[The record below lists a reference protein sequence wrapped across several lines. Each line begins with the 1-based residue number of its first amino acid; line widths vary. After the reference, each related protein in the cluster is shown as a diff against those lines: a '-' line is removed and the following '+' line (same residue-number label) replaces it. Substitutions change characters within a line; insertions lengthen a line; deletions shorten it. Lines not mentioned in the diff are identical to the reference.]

1 MLKYRSGA
9 GRSSG
14 FGRDA
19 TKTYLPIPCS
29 RVFPSG
35 SSVSFGTLIKT
46 GPKLGVGQS
55 TLHLSHGLAGLRKRV
70 SCSVE
75 LYLIV
80 VLKVRLVRWASR
92 IVRGSR

>member
-1 MLKYRSGA
+1 MLEYRSGA

-29 RVFPSG
+29 REFSSA
-35 SSVSFGTLIKT
+35 SSVFFGTLIKT

-55 TLHLSHGLAGLRKRV
+55 TLHLNHGLAGLRKRV
-70 SCSVE
+70 SCNVE
-75 LYLIV
+75 LDIDRSIEGATSPL
-80 VLKVRLVRWASR
+80 
-92 IVRGSR
+92 GE